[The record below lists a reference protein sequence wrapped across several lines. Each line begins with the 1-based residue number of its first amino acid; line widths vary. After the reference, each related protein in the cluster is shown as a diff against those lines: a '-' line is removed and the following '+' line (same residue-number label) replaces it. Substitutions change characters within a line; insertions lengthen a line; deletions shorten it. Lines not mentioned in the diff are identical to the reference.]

1 MIFQKTETVT
11 GTYIPELND
20 ALCTGANLIDAIP
33 KSETLSLY
41 FAGEKEGTADLL
53 RISAIL
59 DSDNKPSLSVEFVPG
74 EWVEAN
80 TGSNAESDDE

>member
-20 ALCTGANLIDAIP
+20 ALCTGAPLIDAIP
-33 KSETLSLY
+33 SGEILSLY

-53 RISAIL
+53 RISAVL
-59 DSDNKPSLSVEFVPG
+59 DGSNKPSLSVEFVPG

-80 TGSNAESDDE
+80 TDDNTESGNE

>member
-20 ALCTGANLIDAIP
+20 ALCTGAHLIDAIP

-41 FAGEKEGTADLL
+41 FAGEKRGH
-53 RISAIL
+53 RR
-59 DSDNKPSLSVEFVPG
+59 P
-74 EWVEAN
+74 
-80 TGSNAESDDE
+80 AENQRHSG

>member
-20 ALCTGANLIDAIP
+20 ALCTGAHLIDAIP
-33 KSETLSLY
+33 KGETLSLY
-41 FAGEKEGTADLL
+41 FDGEKEGTADLL

-59 DSDNKPSLSVEFVPG
+59 DGNNKPSLSVEFVPG

-80 TGSNAESDDE
+80 TSDSTESCNE

>member
-11 GTYIPELND
+11 GTYIPELNA
-20 ALCTGANLIDAIP
+20 ALCTGAHLIDAIP
-33 KSETLSLY
+33 KGETLSLY

-53 RISAIL
+53 RISAVL
-59 DSDNKPSLSVEFVPG
+59 DGDHKPSLSLEFVPG

-80 TGSNAESDDE
+80 TDDNTESDDE

>member
-1 MIFQKTETVT
+1 
-11 GTYIPELND
+11 
-20 ALCTGANLIDAIP
+20 
-33 KSETLSLY
+33 
-41 FAGEKEGTADLL
+41 L